1 MSDKLTPRI
10 TVQLSTHNRLT
21 LLKLVLQQLFVQTLH
36 KEEYE
41 IVLVDD
47 GSTDGTE
54 EWVRSIEVPIQFTYI
69 RQEKDCLAVARNKG
83 IRAAKGEYILFID
96 DDVLPHEDL
105 LIEHLRF
112 HDKYPK
118 SVVKGWVNHVD
129 TLEIPKDPKFTS
141 QDISTAFF
149 WTSNVS
155 VKREYLF
162 TAGLFDE
169 AFREY
174 GWEDLELGYRL
185 RKLGLKCRFNKKA
198 VAFHYKRKLV
208 AKDMPSLLKQAESK
222 GRTAIIYVQ
231 KHHNM
236 RVQLATG
243 VHWPRL
249 LLHRVLNA
257 GGYFRKICEKIVSG
271 TNGKQLHGMPMWCA
285 HQIIKCVY
293 FDTVQQHI
301 KEIS

>member
-1 MSDKLTPRI
+1 MSNQVNIRL
-10 TVQLSTHNRLT
+10 TVQLSTHNRLPI
-21 LLKLVLQQLFVQTLH
+21 LQRVLQQLFMQRLP
-36 KEEYE
+36 KEKYE

-54 EWVRSIEVPIQFTYI
+54 EWVRSIMPPVHFTYI

-83 IRAAKGEYILFID
+83 IKAAKGEHILFID
-96 DDVLPHEDL
+96 DDVLPDEDL
-105 LIEHLRF
+105 LKEHLRF
-112 HDKYPK
+112 HELYPK
-118 SVVKGWVNHVD
+118 SVIKGWVNHVD
-129 TLEIPKDPKFTS
+129 TLEIPKKPKFTS

-162 TAGLFDE
+162 KAGLFDE
-169 AFREY
+169 TFKEY

-198 VAFHYKRKLV
+198 VAFHYKRKLI
-208 AKDMPSLLKQAESK
+208 AKDILSLLKQAESK
-222 GRTAIIYVQ
+222 ARTAIIYVQ
-231 KHHNM
+231 KHHNL

-249 LLHRVLNA
+249 VLHSVLNI
-257 GGYFRKICEKIVSG
+257 GGYFRSLCEGVVSN
-271 TNGKQLHGMPMWCA
+271 TNGKPLKGFPLWCA
-285 HQIIKCVY
+285 HQIIKNTY
-293 FDTVQQHI
+293 FDTVKKHI
-301 KEIS
+301 REIT